1 LFAAAAS
8 ADDPAPVAMIL
19 KSVCDFADPD
29 KDDDFQAYA
38 AYTSANLLWAFL
50 KQYMN
55 ELSGWIRP

>member
-1 LFAAAAS
+1 
-8 ADDPAPVAMIL
+8 MIL